1 MPQLPVTDQ
10 KPDESSAMIV
20 LKLVININT
29 NISEHTAM
37 PGDEGDFNA
46 GIMYKTEV
54 EAAEY
59 LNSLNNQELVLF
71 FTDFHFPLN
80 QRKFI
85 IFSK

>member
-1 MPQLPVTDQ
+1 MSHPMIFLSIVTG
-10 KPDESSAMIV
+10 I
-20 LKLVININT
+20 L
-29 NISEHTAM
+29 EHTAM

-46 GIMYKTEV
+46 GIMYKTEA

-80 QRKFI
+80 QRKFE
-85 IFSK
+85 FTHT

>member
-1 MPQLPVTDQ
+1 
-10 KPDESSAMIV
+10 
-20 LKLVININT
+20 
-29 NISEHTAM
+29 M

-46 GIMYKTEV
+46 GIMYKTEA

-80 QRKFI
+80 QGKFI
-85 IFSK
+85 IQNF